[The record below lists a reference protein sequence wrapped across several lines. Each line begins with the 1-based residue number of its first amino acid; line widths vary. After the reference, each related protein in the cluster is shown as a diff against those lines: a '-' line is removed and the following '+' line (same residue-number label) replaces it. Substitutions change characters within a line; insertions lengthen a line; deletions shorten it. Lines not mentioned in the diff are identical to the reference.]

1 MQVDVTTWI
10 VTADDR
16 RVAVHEERVRGGR
29 LHPVPAEA
37 LEADHGLSD
46 HAHRATVH
54 VRHGDMRHG
63 AGERDVSHLE
73 AQRFLGQVAQMIQAA
88 AEAKRFQRLVLMAPP
103 RALGI
108 LRGALGKDVTDRLEL
123 TEPHER
129 LHLAAPALR
138 QALRAARTRA

>member
-1 MQVDVTTWI
+1 MQEDVTTWI

-29 LHPVPAEA
+29 LHPLAEAA
-37 LEADHGLSD
+37 LEADRRLSG
-46 HAHRATVH
+46 HVHRATVH
-54 VRHGDMRHG
+54 ARHGDMRHA
-63 AGERDVSHLE
+63 AGEIDVSRLE
-73 AQRFLGQVAQMIQAA
+73 AQRFLGGVAQMIQAA

-129 LHLAAPALR
+129 LQLAAPALR
-138 QALRAARTRA
+138 QALRTARTRA